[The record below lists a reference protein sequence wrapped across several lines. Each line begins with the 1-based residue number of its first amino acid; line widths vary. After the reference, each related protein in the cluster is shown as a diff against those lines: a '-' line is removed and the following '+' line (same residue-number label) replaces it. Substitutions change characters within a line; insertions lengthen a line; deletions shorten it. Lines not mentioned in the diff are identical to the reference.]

1 MDRRPVNRLLRLLP
15 RLQAGTGDRRRRRPK
30 EVSVSVTIR
39 EEHPEDIEAIRGVN
53 EKAFGQAQESHLV
66 DALRSNGGVLLSLV
80 ATVNSLVVG
89 HILYSPVSVGTE
101 GEEVMGAGL
110 GPMAVLPEYQ
120 RQGIGGNLIETGN
133 QKLREAGCPFIVVV
147 GHPEY
152 YPRFGF
158 EPARGYGMKCEW
170 DVPDSVFMVLVTD
183 RSKMKGVSGLAKYRQ
198 EFSDVV

>member
-1 MDRRPVNRLLRLLP
+1 M
-15 RLQAGTGDRRRRRPK
+15 
-30 EVSVSVTIR
+30 SVTIR

-53 EKAFGQAQESHLV
+53 EKAFGQPQESHLV

-120 RQGIGGNLIETGN
+120 RQGIGGKLIETGN